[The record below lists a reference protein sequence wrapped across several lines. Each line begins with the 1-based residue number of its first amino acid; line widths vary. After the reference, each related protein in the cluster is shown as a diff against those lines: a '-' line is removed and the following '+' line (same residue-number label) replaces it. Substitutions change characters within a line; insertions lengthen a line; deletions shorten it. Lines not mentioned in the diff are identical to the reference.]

1 MVNFPT
7 QIPDCDS
14 HSPVLLDLYIS
25 SDTSIW
31 CTMAFLPLGNSGHV
45 VVSVRLL
52 SISINLPYIHAWSTV
67 VMSRLVLVATWSQ
80 LLAQLLPLSY
90 SQGRSTGYC
99 GRFYDSSVTIR
110 RCYKDVYVNSFFPLT
125 ARLWNSLPI
134 QCILLTYDL
143 SGFESRINWHFLTLG
158 PF

>member
-31 CTMAFLPLGNSGHV
+31 CTMAFLPLGNSDHV
-45 VVSVRLL
+45 VFSVTLL
-52 SISINLPYIHAWSTV
+52 SISIKLPYVHARSTV

-80 LLAQLLPLSY
+80 LLGQLLPLSY
-90 SQGRSTGYC
+90 SQGRSTGY
-99 GRFYDSSVTIR
+99 YDSSVTIP
-110 RCYKDVYVNSFFPLT
+110 RCYKDVYVNSFFPCT

-134 QCILLTYDL
+134 EC
-143 SGFESRINWHFLTLG
+143 F
-158 PF
+158 P

>member
-1 MVNFPT
+1 
-7 QIPDCDS
+7 
-14 HSPVLLDLYIS
+14 
-25 SDTSIW
+25 
-31 CTMAFLPLGNSGHV
+31 MAFLPLGNSDHV
-45 VVSVRLL
+45 VFSVTLL
-52 SISINLPYIHAWSTV
+52 SISIKLPYVHARSTV

-80 LLAQLLPLSY
+80 LLAQLVPLSC

-99 GRFYDSSVTIR
+99 GRFYDSSVTIP

-134 QCILLTYDL
+134 ECFSLTYDL
-143 SGFESRINWHFLTLG
+143 SGFESRINRHVLTLG